1 MGSLN
6 YNLQF
11 QLVFKNELLKECSSR
26 HYNRTKKFRVYMI
39 ADLATVWS
47 KSTVC
52 NCFVPGVLAPSALD
66 HFSKAP
72 EDTGHQR

>member
-11 QLVFKNELLKECSSR
+11 QLVFKNELLKECSSC

-47 KSTVC
+47 KVRFDTASC
-52 NCFVPGVLAPSALD
+52 PGCEPLL
-66 HFSKAP
+66 
-72 EDTGHQR
+72 R